1 MIRIVILLALVL
13 AVLMLPGF
21 MKLPA
26 ELRSKRLKQ
35 LAWVAV
41 ALILLVLMLSGK
53 LSGLLAIFGVIFAFL
68 VRSMPII
75 LRYAPQLHSIWLRFK
90 AGNPQYGKPGP
101 GPSRQAGMTTT
112 EAFEVLGLTP
122 GATEEEIIQAHRK
135 LISRFH
141 PDRGGSDYLAAQIN
155 QAKKILLGR

>member
-1 MIRIVILLALVL
+1 MLALVL

-35 LAWVAV
+35 LAWVAI

-53 LSGLLAIFGVIFAFL
+53 LSGLLAIFGVIFVLL
-68 VRSMPII
+68 VRSMPLI
-75 LRYAPQLHSIWLRFK
+75 LRYAPQLHRIWLRFK

-112 EAFEVLGLTP
+112 EAFEVLGLNP

-155 QAKKILLGR
+155 QAKKTLLGR

>member
-13 AVLMLPGF
+13 AILMLSGF
-21 MKLPA
+21 MKVPA

-35 LAWVAV
+35 LVWVAV

-68 VRSMPII
+68 VRSMPLI
-75 LRYAPQLHSIWLRFK
+75 LRYAPQLHGIWLRFK

-101 GPSRQAGMTTT
+101 GSSRQAGMTTT
-112 EAFEVLGLTP
+112 EAFEVLGLMP

-155 QAKKILLGR
+155 QAKKTLLGR

>member
-1 MIRIVILLALVL
+1 MLLALVL
-13 AVLMLPGF
+13 AILMLPGF
-21 MKLPA
+21 MKAPA

-41 ALILLVLMLSGK
+41 ALILILLMLSGK
-53 LSGLLAIFGVIFAFL
+53 LSGLLALFGVIFAFL
-68 VRSMPII
+68 VRSMPLI
-75 LRYAPQLHSIWLRFK
+75 LRYAPQLHGIWSRFK
-90 AGNPQYGKPGP
+90 AGNPQNGKSGP
-101 GPSRQAGMTTT
+101 EPSRQAGMTTT
-112 EAFEVLGLTP
+112 EALEVLGLKP

-155 QAKKILLGR
+155 QAKKTLLGP